1 MLLIH
6 SQDLSIHYFLGQFFS
21 RATAHAIYWQKIIG
35 AEIVQK
41 ISYICIQKNK
51 ENIDLLC
58 VLGDF

>member
-41 ISYICIQKNK
+41 IVYSEFFQHFQHQ
-51 ENIDLLC
+51 LA
-58 VLGDF
+58 

>member
-21 RATAHAIYWQKIIG
+21 RGTAHAIYWQKLIG

-41 ISYICIQKNK
+41 ISI
-51 ENIDLLC
+51 
-58 VLGDF
+58 